1 MAFLRDDICPS
12 PSAYR
17 DTFVIDLAD
26 EITVAE
32 GVKVEK
38 KSAIIIAIWVVN
50 SIQQIFTSSADLS

>member
-1 MAFLRDDICPS
+1 MFFYCYFIPGSERRVQGVAFLRDDICPS

-38 KSAIIIAIWVVN
+38 KKVR
-50 SIQQIFTSSADLS
+50 